1 MLLCNNDLL
10 AGETAD
16 IRCVSGTVRI
26 AKNERFIED
35 FIGSAWCHYALDK
48 LICNSNLAISVNSFF
63 CVSPVIDWQ
72 PVCEYTLQ
80 FPFAL

>member
-35 FIGSAWCHYALDK
+35 FIGS
-48 LICNSNLAISVNSFF
+48 VG
-63 CVSPVIDWQ
+63 VIMHWIN
-72 PVCEYTLQ
+72 
-80 FPFAL
+80 